1 MELTIRPTTMDD
13 LSALDGLFARAYPR
27 LLKADYP
34 PSVMV
39 TALPLISR
47 AKPELLRCGTYYL
60 AETSGGRLLGAGG
73 WTPDRDTDGLAHI
86 RHVVTDDRMVR
97 RGIGRAI
104 LTHAMQTARE
114 AGVHQI
120 ECWSTLTGVPF
131 YRSLGFHELGPID
144 VELAPGVTFPSVRMM
159 ATV

>member
-47 AKPELLRCGTYYL
+47 AKPELLRCGT
-60 AETSGGRLLGAGG
+60 
-73 WTPDRDTDGLAHI
+73 
-86 RHVVTDDRMVR
+86 
-97 RGIGRAI
+97 
-104 LTHAMQTARE
+104 
-114 AGVHQI
+114 
-120 ECWSTLTGVPF
+120 
-131 YRSLGFHELGPID
+131 
-144 VELAPGVTFPSVRMM
+144 
-159 ATV
+159 